1 MNHGNNKEIIDIV
14 DRYTN
19 NIKTLLKIMK
29 SKLPKDNEVI
39 DISKKLNLVINSD
52 ALFIL
57 KETGPYLYKYKEQI
71 NEKNMTYFINKDD
84 WSDDINTEANIND
97 SQLSH
102 NIINKVK
109 EIWINLKDN
118 EKNIIYSITESL
130 LLDYCNYLLKI
141 NK

>member
-1 MNHGNNKEIIDIV
+1 
-14 DRYTN
+14 
-19 NIKTLLKIMK
+19 MK

-109 EIWINLKDN
+109 EIWIKLKDN